1 MNEVSRVLAVDDEEE
16 ALDDLEHVLRKEKY
30 DVVTAHTGPEALD
43 LIRSHDFDVVL
54 TDLRMEKVDGMTILR
69 EAKEKNSVTE
79 VIMITAFA
87 SVDTAIEAMRQ
98 GAYHYLAKPYR
109 VGEVRKVVAEAAEK
123 VRLKKEITELKK
135 DLESL
140 QEGSQV
146 KIVTQNPAMRRMLDT
161 ALKAALADCN
171 VLITGESGTGKDLL
185 ARFVHE
191 NSRRRKGPFMA
202 INCGVFNEELLANE
216 LFGHEKGA
224 YTGAMSSK
232 AGIIEVAAAGTLFLD
247 EITEMSPN
255 MQVKL
260 LRVIQER
267 QMMRVGGT
275 VSIEVDVRFIAATN
289 RNIEVAIANS
299 HFRQDLYYRLNV
311 VSLEIPALRERK
323 DDIPLLCQFFL
334 MKHAKLM
341 RRDAASL
348 SREVTDILKNHDF
361 PGNVRELEN
370 IIERGLVLTSGNS
383 IEVRHLPDHLRHG
396 RSEPLD
402 ASHDDLPTLEESEI
416 KLIKRVLDETSG
428 NKKLASS
435 ILGIDRS
442 SLWRKIKKYGLEE
455 EESNS

>member
-1 MNEVSRVLAVDDEEE
+1 MSEVSKILAVDDEEE

-30 DVVTAHTGPEALD
+30 DVVTAHTGPEALE
-43 LIRSHDFDVVL
+43 LIRTNAFDVIL
-54 TDLRMEKVDGMTILR
+54 TDLRMAKVDGMTILR
-69 EAKEKNSVTE
+69 ESKEKNPLTE
-79 VIMITAFA
+79 VIVITAFA
-87 SVDTAIEAMRQ
+87 SLDTAIEAMRR

-123 VRLKKEITELKK
+123 VRLKKEISELKK

-146 KIVTQNPAMRRMLDT
+146 KIVTQNSAMRHMLDN

-185 ARFVHE
+185 ARFIHE

-232 AGIIEVAAAGTLFLD
+232 AGIIECAASGTLFLD
-247 EITEMSPN
+247 EVTEMSPN

-260 LRVIQER
+260 LRLIQER

-289 RNIEVAIANS
+289 RKIEEAIAEGR
-299 HFRQDLYYRLNV
+299 FRQDLYYRLNV

-323 DDIPLLCQFFL
+323 DDLSLLCQFFL
-334 MKHAKLM
+334 MKHVKLM
-341 RRDAASL
+341 NREAASL
-348 SREVTDILKNHDF
+348 SRAVFEILKGHDF

-370 IIERGLVLTSGNS
+370 IIERGLVLASGNS
-383 IEVRHLPDHLRHG
+383 IELRHLPDHLRYG
-396 RSEPLD
+396 RSTPSDESPDGL
-402 ASHDDLPTLEESEI
+402 STLEESEI
-416 KLIKRVLDETSG
+416 KLIKRALDETGG

-455 EESNS
+455 HDSL

>member
-30 DVVTAHTGPEALD
+30 DVVTAHTGPEALE
-43 LIRSHDFDVVL
+43 LIRNNDFDVVL

-69 EAKEKNSVTE
+69 EAKEKNDVTE

-87 SVDTAIEAMRQ
+87 SVDTAIEAMRR

-123 VRLKKEITELKK
+123 VRLKKEISELKK
-135 DLESL
+135 DLEDL

-146 KIVTQNPAMRRMLDT
+146 KIVTQNAGMRSMLDT

-185 ARFVHE
+185 ARFIHE

-224 YTGAMSSK
+224 YTGAVSSK
-232 AGIIEVAAAGTLFLD
+232 AGIIECAAGGSLFLD
-247 EITEMSPN
+247 EVTEMSPN

-267 QMMRVGGT
+267 QLMRVGGT
-275 VSIEVDVRFIAATN
+275 SSLEVDVRFIAATN
-289 RNIEVAIANS
+289 RNIEEAITEGR
-299 HFRQDLYYRLNV
+299 FRQDLYYRLNV

-323 DDIPLLCQFFL
+323 DDILLLCQFFL

-341 RRDAASL
+341 QRKPASL
-348 SREVTDILKNHDF
+348 SREVREILRNHDF

-370 IIERGLVLTSGNS
+370 IIERGLVLSTGNS
-383 IEVRHLPDHLRHG
+383 IEVRHLPGQLLYGHSAPPDGNR
-396 RSEPLD
+396 
-402 ASHDDLPTLEESEI
+402 DDLPTLEETEI
-416 KLIKRVLDETSG
+416 QLIKRVLDETGG

-455 EESNS
+455 HEAG